1 MSFGTNYTIPEHTRQ
16 QFQDAFLAAVQQN
29 DSKFSA
35 VTNIDPAWT
44 APQYTKRMADT
55 QDWFVNNSRFG
66 KNTAKEF
73 EGGFRSGFKQN
84 LDMRPVKFDRNDQKL
99 LDTIALPTGRVLQD
113 AMAGLNRIKDDLFI
127 DAALAPSLGGPR
139 PHITPTNFPASQVV
153 PVNYVK
159 PGTAVGS
166 NSGLHIWKILRA
178 KTLFEKAFVDLDREE
193 LVLAISPD
201 DKTNLILSAE
211 AAYSESWA
219 KTVLAWFEKYEGGDR
234 MHKLHGFQV
243 ITTTRL
249 NVASN
254 ITSCLAFAKRAF
266 CWAPVGGVQTH
277 IDVLAESRHAIQVA
291 AYAEFGVFRV
301 FDEMVLELPCD
312 NTNNA

>member
-73 EGGFRSGFKQN
+73 EAGFRSGFKQN

-99 LDTIALPTGRVLQD
+99 LDTIALPTGQVIQD
-113 AMAGLNRIKDDLFI
+113 AMAGLNRLRDDLFI
-127 DAALAPSLGGPR
+127 DAALADSLGGAR
-139 PHITPTNFPASQVV
+139 PHITPTAFPVGNVV

-178 KTLFEKAFVDLDREE
+178 KTKFEKAFVDLDREE

-201 DKTNLILSAE
+201 DKTNLLLTAE
-211 AAYSESWA
+211 AAPNEAWA
-219 KTVLAWFEKYEGGDR
+219 KTVLSWFEKYEGGDR
-234 MHKLHGFQV
+234 MAKLHGFQV

-266 CWAPVGGVQTH
+266 CWAPISGVETK
-277 IDVLAESRHAIQVA
+277 IDILAESRHAIQVA